1 MPSVLVSICVI
12 MQAVFLGDL
21 GRNLRS
27 AREVGMVT
35 VRVRETEE
43 ALRELETLLGVR
55 LVEEK
60 RENSPYR
67 REIDNYRSKL

>member
-1 MPSVLVSICVI
+1 MCKS
-12 MQAVFLGDL
+12 MQAVFLDDL

-27 AREVGMVT
+27 AREVGMMT

-55 LVEEK
+55 LVEGRG
-60 RENSPYR
+60 REVRSPDR
-67 REIDNYRSKL
+67 TVTNELDSQSKL

>member
-1 MPSVLVSICVI
+1 MCKS
-12 MQAVFLGDL
+12 MQAVFLDDL

-27 AREVGMVT
+27 AREVGMMT

-55 LVEEK
+55 LVEGGG
-60 RENSPYR
+60 REVKSPDR
-67 REIDNYRSKL
+67 TVTNELDSQSKL